1 MKTRKKYKPDPKFGY
16 LDAID
21 TAGML
26 GESLSALYKKTALG
40 LIPVYKPNG
49 KLLFKLEEI
58 KDWIEQSKN

>member
-21 TAGML
+21 CASML

-40 LIPVYKPNG
+40 EIPFYKPNG
-49 KLLFKLEEI
+49 KLLFRIDEI
-58 KDWIEQSKN
+58 KAWIERSKN

>member
-21 TAGML
+21 TAAML

-40 LIPVYKPNG
+40 LIPNYKPNG
-49 KLLFKLEEI
+49 RLLFKIDEI
-58 KDWIEQSKN
+58 KDWIERSKN